1 MLGGINMNI
10 SEKLRAYAD
19 TYKTPPFG
27 REVEGTVEILEEA
40 AERLDNAN
48 KRNDVL
54 KRCICEYGAP
64 AQVDMCIEEM
74 SELTKALLKYRR
86 KSALAKGEN
95 VNSTSEI
102 INLNKARE
110 DIIDE
115 LADVKIMCRQMELV
129 FQVEDV
135 VERRMDFKINRQ
147 IGRLE
152 ASK

>member
-1 MLGGINMNI
+1 MNI

-19 TYKTPPFG
+19 AYKTPPFG
-27 REVEGTVEILEEA
+27 KEVEGTVEILEEA

-48 KRNDVL
+48 KRDTVL
-54 KRCICEYGAP
+54 KRCICEYSAP

-86 KSALAKGEN
+86 KSGLAKDK
-95 VNSTSEI
+95 S
-102 INLNKARE
+102 RD

-115 LADVKIMCRQMELV
+115 LAGVKIMCRQMELL
-129 FQVEDV
+129 FQAEDA

-152 ASK
+152 NKD

>member
-1 MLGGINMNI
+1 MNI

-40 AERLDNAN
+40 AERLDNAS
-48 KRNDVL
+48 KRDTVL
-54 KRCICEYGAP
+54 KRCICEYSAP

-74 SELTKALLKYRR
+74 SELAKALLKYRR
-86 KSALAKGEN
+86 KSALAKDK
-95 VNSTSEI
+95 S
-102 INLNKARE
+102 RD

-115 LADVKIMCRQMELV
+115 LAGVKIMCRQMELL
-129 FQVEDV
+129 FQAEDA

>member
-1 MLGGINMNI
+1 MNI

-40 AERLDNAN
+40 AERLDNAS
-48 KRNDVL
+48 KRDDVL

>member
-1 MLGGINMNI
+1 MNI

-19 TYKTPPFG
+19 AYKTPPFG
-27 REVEGTVEILEEA
+27 KEVEGTVEILEEA
-40 AERLDNAN
+40 AERLDNAS
-48 KRNDVL
+48 KRDTVQ
-54 KRCICEYGAP
+54 KRCICEYSAP

-86 KSALAKGEN
+86 KSGLAKDK
-95 VNSTSEI
+95 S
-102 INLNKARE
+102 RD

-115 LADVKIMCRQMELV
+115 LAGVKIMCRQMELL
-129 FQVEDV
+129 FQAEDA

-152 ASK
+152 NKD

>member
-1 MLGGINMNI
+1 MNI

-48 KRNDVL
+48 KRDDVL

-86 KSALAKGEN
+86 QSALAKGKN
-95 VNSTSEI
+95 VNPASEV
-102 INLNKARE
+102 INLNKSRE

-115 LADVKIMCRQMELV
+115 LADVKIMCRQMELL
-129 FQVEDV
+129 FQVEDA

>member
-1 MLGGINMNI
+1 MNI

-19 TYKTPPFG
+19 AYKTPPFG
-27 REVEGTVEILEEA
+27 KEVEGTVEILEEA
-40 AERLDNAN
+40 AERLDNAS
-48 KRNDVL
+48 KRDTVL
-54 KRCICEYGAP
+54 KRCICEYSAL

-86 KSALAKGEN
+86 KSGLAKDK
-95 VNSTSEI
+95 S
-102 INLNKARE
+102 RD

-115 LADVKIMCRQMELV
+115 LAGVKIMCRQMELL
-129 FQVEDV
+129 FQAEDA

-152 ASK
+152 NKD

>member
-1 MLGGINMNI
+1 MNI

-19 TYKTPPFG
+19 VYKTPPFG

-48 KRNDVL
+48 KRDTVL

-74 SELTKALLKYRR
+74 SELAKALLKYRR
-86 KSALAKGEN
+86 KSGLAKDK
-95 VNSTSEI
+95 S
-102 INLNKARE
+102 RD

-115 LADVKIMCRQMELV
+115 LAGVKIMCRQMELL
-129 FQVEDV
+129 FQAEDA

>member
-1 MLGGINMNI
+1 MNI

-48 KRNDVL
+48 KRDDVL

-95 VNSTSEI
+95 VNSTSE
-102 INLNKARE
+102 E

-115 LADVKIMCRQMELV
+115 LADVKIMCRQMELL

>member
-1 MLGGINMNI
+1 MNI

-19 TYKTPPFG
+19 AYKTPPFG
-27 REVEGTVEILEEA
+27 KEVEGTVEILEEA

-48 KRNDVL
+48 KRDTVL
-54 KRCICEYGAP
+54 KRCICKYSAP

-86 KSALAKGEN
+86 KSGLAKDK
-95 VNSTSEI
+95 S
-102 INLNKARE
+102 RD

-115 LADVKIMCRQMELV
+115 LAGVKIMCRQMELL
-129 FQVEDV
+129 FQAEDA

-152 ASK
+152 NKD

>member
-1 MLGGINMNI
+1 MNI

-19 TYKTPPFG
+19 AYKTPPFG
-27 REVEGTVEILEEA
+27 KEVEGTVEILEEA
-40 AERLDNAN
+40 AERLDNAS
-48 KRNDVL
+48 KRDTVL
-54 KRCICEYGAP
+54 KRCICEYSAP

-86 KSALAKGEN
+86 KSGIAKDK
-95 VNSTSEI
+95 S
-102 INLNKARE
+102 RD

-115 LADVKIMCRQMELV
+115 LAGVKIMCRQMELL
-129 FQVEDV
+129 FQAEDA

-152 ASK
+152 NKD

>member
-1 MLGGINMNI
+1 MNI

-48 KRNDVL
+48 KRDTVL

-86 KSALAKGEN
+86 KSGLAKDK
-95 VNSTSEI
+95 S
-102 INLNKARE
+102 RD

-115 LADVKIMCRQMELV
+115 LAGVKIMCRQMELL
-129 FQVEDV
+129 FQAEDA

>member
-1 MLGGINMNI
+1 MNI

-48 KRNDVL
+48 KKDDVL

-115 LADVKIMCRQMELV
+115 LADVKIMCRQMELL

>member
-1 MLGGINMNI
+1 MNI

-48 KRNDVL
+48 KKDDVL

-115 LADVKIMCRQMELV
+115 LADVKIMCLQMELL

>member
-1 MLGGINMNI
+1 MNI
-10 SEKLRAYAD
+10 LEKLRAYAD

-48 KRNDVL
+48 KRDDVL

-115 LADVKIMCRQMELV
+115 LADVKIMCRQIELV

>member
-1 MLGGINMNI
+1 MNI

-48 KRNDVL
+48 KRDDVL

>member
-1 MLGGINMNI
+1 MNI

-48 KRNDVL
+48 KRDDVL

-74 SELTKALLKYRR
+74 SELTKALLKYRT

-115 LADVKIMCRQMELV
+115 LADVKIMCRQMELL

>member
-1 MLGGINMNI
+1 MNI

-48 KRNDVL
+48 KRDDVL

-115 LADVKIMCRQMELV
+115 LADVKIMCRQMELL
-129 FQVEDV
+129 FQVEDA

>member
-1 MLGGINMNI
+1 MNI

-48 KRNDVL
+48 KRDDVL

-115 LADVKIMCRQMELV
+115 LADVKIMCRQMELL

>member
-1 MLGGINMNI
+1 MNI

-19 TYKTPPFG
+19 AYKTPPFG

-48 KRNDVL
+48 KRDTVL
-54 KRCICEYGAP
+54 KRCICEYSAP

-86 KSALAKGEN
+86 KSGLAKDK
-95 VNSTSEI
+95 S
-102 INLNKARE
+102 RD

-115 LADVKIMCRQMELV
+115 LAGVKIMCRQMELL
-129 FQVEDV
+129 FQAEDA

-152 ASK
+152 NKD

>member
-1 MLGGINMNI
+1 MNI

-48 KRNDVL
+48 KRDDVL

-74 SELTKALLKYRR
+74 SELTKELLKYRR
-86 KSALAKGEN
+86 KSALAKGKN
-95 VNSTSEI
+95 VNPASEV
-102 INLNKARE
+102 INLNKSRE

-115 LADVKIMCRQMELV
+115 LADVKIMCRQMELL
-129 FQVEDV
+129 FQVEDA

>member
-1 MLGGINMNI
+1 MNI

-19 TYKTPPFG
+19 TYKTSPFG

-48 KRNDVL
+48 KRDDVL

>member
-1 MLGGINMNI
+1 MNI

-19 TYKTPPFG
+19 AYKTPPFG
-27 REVEGTVEILEEA
+27 KEVEGTVEILEEA
-40 AERLDNAN
+40 AERLDNAS
-48 KRNDVL
+48 KRDIVL
-54 KRCICEYGAP
+54 KRCICEYSAP

-86 KSALAKGEN
+86 KSGLAKDK
-95 VNSTSEI
+95 S
-102 INLNKARE
+102 RD

-115 LADVKIMCRQMELV
+115 LAGVKIMCRQMELL
-129 FQVEDV
+129 FQAEDA

-152 ASK
+152 NKD

>member
-1 MLGGINMNI
+1 MNI

-19 TYKTPPFG
+19 AYKTPPFG
-27 REVEGTVEILEEA
+27 KEVEGTVEILEEA
-40 AERLDNAN
+40 AERLDNAS
-48 KRNDVL
+48 KRDTVL
-54 KRCICEYGAP
+54 KRCICEYSAS

-86 KSALAKGEN
+86 KSGLAKDK
-95 VNSTSEI
+95 S
-102 INLNKARE
+102 RD

-115 LADVKIMCRQMELV
+115 LAGVKIMCRQMELL
-129 FQVEDV
+129 FQAEDA

>member
-1 MLGGINMNI
+1 MNI

-19 TYKTPPFG
+19 AYKTPPFG
-27 REVEGTVEILEEA
+27 KEVEGTVEILEEA

-48 KRNDVL
+48 KRDTVL

-86 KSALAKGEN
+86 KSVLAKGEN
-95 VNSTSEI
+95 VNPASEV
-102 INLNKARE
+102 INLNKSRE

-115 LADVKIMCRQMELV
+115 LADVKIMCRQMELL
-129 FQVEDV
+129 FQVEDA

>member
-1 MLGGINMNI
+1 MNI

-19 TYKTPPFG
+19 AYKTAPFG

-48 KRNDVL
+48 KRDTVL

-74 SELTKALLKYRR
+74 SKLTKALLKYRR
-86 KSALAKGEN
+86 KSGLAKAK
-95 VNSTSEI
+95 S
-102 INLNKARE
+102 RD

-115 LADVKIMCRQMELV
+115 LADVKIMCRQMELL
-129 FQVEDV
+129 FQAEDA
-135 VERRMDFKINRQ
+135 VERRIDFKINRQ

>member
-1 MLGGINMNI
+1 MNI

-48 KRNDVL
+48 KRDDVL

-86 KSALAKGEN
+86 KSGLAKDK
-95 VNSTSEI
+95 S
-102 INLNKARE
+102 RD

-115 LADVKIMCRQMELV
+115 LAGVKIMCRQMELL
-129 FQVEDV
+129 FQAEDA

-152 ASK
+152 NKD

>member
-1 MLGGINMNI
+1 MNI

-40 AERLDNAN
+40 AEILDNAN
-48 KRNDVL
+48 KRDDVL

-74 SELTKALLKYRR
+74 SELTKELLKYRR
-86 KSALAKGEN
+86 KSALAKGKN
-95 VNSTSEI
+95 VNPASEV
-102 INLNKARE
+102 INLNKSRE

-115 LADVKIMCRQMELV
+115 LADVKIMCRQMELL
-129 FQVEDV
+129 FQVEDA

>member
-1 MLGGINMNI
+1 MNI

-48 KRNDVL
+48 KRDTVL

-74 SELTKALLKYRR
+74 SELAKALLKYRR
-86 KSALAKGEN
+86 KSALVKGKN
-95 VNSTSEI
+95 VNPTSEV
-102 INLNKARE
+102 INLNKSRD

-115 LADVKIMCRQMELV
+115 LADVKIMCRQMELL
-129 FQVEDV
+129 FQVEDA

-152 ASK
+152 NKD

>member
-48 KRNDVL
+48 KRDDVL

>member
-1 MLGGINMNI
+1 MNI
-10 SEKLRAYAD
+10 LEKLRAYAD

-48 KRNDVL
+48 KRDDVL

>member
-1 MLGGINMNI
+1 MNI

-48 KRNDVL
+48 KRDDVL

-115 LADVKIMCRQMELV
+115 LADVKIMCRQMELL

-135 VERRMDFKINRQ
+135 VERRIDFKINRQ

>member
-1 MLGGINMNI
+1 MNI

-48 KRNDVL
+48 KRDDVL

-115 LADVKIMCRQMELV
+115 LADVKIMCRQMELL

-147 IGRLE
+147 IGRLD

>member
-1 MLGGINMNI
+1 MNI

-19 TYKTPPFG
+19 AYKTPPFG
-27 REVEGTVEILEEA
+27 KEVEGTVEILEEA
-40 AERLDNAN
+40 AERLDNAS
-48 KRNDVL
+48 KRDTVL
-54 KRCICEYGAP
+54 KRCICEYSAP

-86 KSALAKGEN
+86 KSGLAKDK
-95 VNSTSEI
+95 S
-102 INLNKARE
+102 RD

-115 LADVKIMCRQMELV
+115 LAGVKIMCRQMELL
-129 FQVEDV
+129 FQAEDA

-152 ASK
+152 NKD

>member
-1 MLGGINMNI
+1 MNI

-19 TYKTPPFG
+19 VYKTPPFG

-48 KRNDVL
+48 KRDTVL

-74 SELTKALLKYRR
+74 SELAKALLKYRR
-86 KSALAKGEN
+86 KSGLAKDK
-95 VNSTSEI
+95 S
-102 INLNKARE
+102 RD

-115 LADVKIMCRQMELV
+115 LAGVKIMCRQMELL
-129 FQVEDV
+129 FQAEDA

-152 ASK
+152 NKD

>member
-1 MLGGINMNI
+1 MNI

-48 KRNDVL
+48 KRDTVL

-115 LADVKIMCRQMELV
+115 LADVKIMCRQMELL

-152 ASK
+152 NKD